1 MAISFQYLIN
11 GVIEE
16 IIPAT
21 MCMYGTPKSK
31 PEIINTM
38 DFRIKLS
45 AWTDSF
51 QSTNELLYHYMT
63 HGMKIVSNS
72 NAMWG

>member
-1 MAISFQYLIN
+1 MVL
-11 GVIEE
+11 IEE
-16 IIPAT
+16 IIRAT
-21 MCMYGTPKSK
+21 ICMYGTPQSK

-51 QSTNELLYHYMT
+51 QSTNELYYNQMT
-63 HGMKIVSNS
+63 YGMKIVWNS
-72 NAMWG
+72 NAM